1 MMWLIPLI
9 NFVFFLEISLMKM
22 LMKRVTILRMLT
34 LVVVSVRVPPR
45 RPLLFP
51 IALWNMLDLTT
62 EDLPRTNNNIEV
74 LRNGFR
80 ANVSFTHP
88 TFWTFLDVLLREER
102 IIWVRMLQNQ
112 AGHALE
118 LQRRR
123 YADSNA
129 RILRIVKDYPNYLQH
144 IAHNLFL

>member
-1 MMWLIPLI
+1 MWLIPLI

-22 LMKRVTILRMLT
+22 LMKRATILRMLT
-34 LVVVSVRVPPR
+34 LVVVSIRVLPR

-51 IALWNMLDLTT
+51 IELWNMLDLTT
-62 EDLPRTNNNIEV
+62 EELPRANNNIEV
-74 LRNGFR
+74 LHDGFR

-88 TFWTFLDVLLREER
+88 MFWTFLDVLLREER
-102 IIWVRMLQNQ
+102 IIWVRMLQNL

-118 LQRRR
+118 PQRRR
-123 YADSNA
+123 YADYNA

>member
-1 MMWLIPLI
+1 MWLIPLI
-9 NFVFFLEISLMKM
+9 NFAFFLEISLMKM
-22 LMKRVTILRMLT
+22 LMKRATILRMLT
-34 LVVVSVRVPPR
+34 LVVVSIRVPPG

-51 IALWNMLDLTT
+51 IELWKMLDRAT
-62 EDLPRTNNNIEV
+62 EELPRTNSNIEV
-74 LRNGFR
+74 LHNGFR

-88 TFWTFLDVLLREER
+88 TIWTFLDVLLREER

-118 LQRRR
+118 PQRRR

>member
-1 MMWLIPLI
+1 MWLIPLI

-22 LMKRVTILRMLT
+22 LMKRATILRMLT
-34 LVVVSVRVPPR
+34 LVVVSIRVLPR

-51 IALWNMLDLTT
+51 IELWNMLDLTT
-62 EDLPRTNNNIEV
+62 EELPRANNNIEV
-74 LRNGFR
+74 LHNGFR

-88 TFWTFLDVLLREER
+88 MFWTFLDVLLREER

>member
-1 MMWLIPLI
+1 
-9 NFVFFLEISLMKM
+9 
-22 LMKRVTILRMLT
+22 
-34 LVVVSVRVPPR
+34 
-45 RPLLFP
+45 
-51 IALWNMLDLTT
+51 MLDRTT
-62 EDLPRTNNNIEV
+62 EELPRTNNNIDV
-74 LRNGFR
+74 LHNGFQ

-102 IIWVRMLQNQ
+102 IIWVRMLQNL

-118 LQRRR
+118 PQRRR
-123 YADSNA
+123 YADYNA